1 MSTDVKQSGNKVEG
15 SFEAF
20 FDTIKTSPEQTP
32 DDLPRVDPNIP
43 PPSQADSEY
52 ISVQEQGF
60 DNLVERC
67 RKLMNDLQSQGQAD
81 YDKVKEV
88 IANSKLDYVENPS
101 PSEMSRQLGVI
112 QVTKD
117 RIIEIYAD
125 AHKNWIARKRILE
138 ILFEAFPAISQAK
151 SADKRKGEAGVK
163 FQEFSLAAVEA
174 EWLFTYCKQMVDNLE
189 SQFKTVSR
197 RVVCAQ
203 LQLQIGEL
211 PTDATDLC
219 LPDKAENAKLFKEVM
234 EEDDRSPKTVDWGQG
249 K

>member
-1 MSTDVKQSGNKVEG
+1 MSTDVKQSDNKVDG

-20 FDTIKTSPEQTP
+20 FDTIKESPDQTP
-32 DDLPRVDPNIP
+32 DDLPRVDPNVP

-52 ISVQEQGF
+52 ISAQEQGF

-67 RKLMNDLQSQGQAD
+67 RKLLNDLKGQGQKD
-81 YDKVKEV
+81 YDRVKAV
-88 IANSKLDYVENPS
+88 IADCKLAYVENPS

-125 AHKNWIARKRILE
+125 AHKNWIARKRILD

-211 PTDATDLC
+211 PTDGTDLC
-219 LPDKAENAKLFKEVM
+219 IPDKTENAKLFKEVM
-234 EEDDRSPKTVDWGQG
+234 EEEDRTSGTVEWGKG